1 MFADLCLLILSPD
14 LLLLT
19 SIPDFVAELYELCS
33 LILSLFSSWFGSRL
47 IYVISTLL
55 NTLDLNYSC
64 FEDRSSLALVTHK
77 TYPLTVLILIPGVSK
92 NYAECSTEFH
102 YFRYLNH

>member
-47 IYVISTLL
+47 IYFISTLL

-77 TYPLTVLILIPGVSK
+77 TYPLSVLILIPGISENSV
-92 NYAECSTEFH
+92 AMT
-102 YFRYLNH
+102 R